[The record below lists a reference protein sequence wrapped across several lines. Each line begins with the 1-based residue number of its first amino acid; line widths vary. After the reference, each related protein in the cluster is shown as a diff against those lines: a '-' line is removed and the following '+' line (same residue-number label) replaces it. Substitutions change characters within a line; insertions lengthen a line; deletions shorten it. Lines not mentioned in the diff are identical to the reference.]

1 MNRRSFCGRSLLCT
15 TLLGAGTLLL
25 AGTPDRAGAVAAEAA
40 ELPAPRTA
48 LDEYV
53 ARPDP
58 HYSWSVAKEIR
69 GKGVVC
75 YVVDMK
81 SQAWRTERDVDR
93 PVWQHWLVVVKPD
106 RVEFDT
112 GFLMI
117 GGGSNDRPPPE
128 GPDELIVKIALATK
142 SVVAELK
149 MVPNQPLVF
158 HGDGRKRKED
168 DLIAYTWDQFLKTG
182 DPTWPARNP
191 MVKSAV
197 RAMDT
202 VQSLMAGERGGKV
215 AVNRF
220 VVAGGSKRGW
230 TTWLTGA
237 VDRRVVAIVPIVIDV
252 VNVDPSIR
260 HHYAAYGFWAPALD
274 AYEQHDILKRL
285 DDPKL
290 DDLYRL
296 VDPFYYRHRLT
307 MPKYL
312 VNASGDQFF
321 LPDSSQFYFDE
332 LLGEKHLRYVPN
344 ANHSLDGSDAAE
356 TIVAF
361 YRMILTGTP
370 RPECS
375 WSFEDDGSIHV
386 RTAETPAAVRLW
398 RATNP
403 NARDFRV
410 ESLGRKYT
418 ASALEDQ
425 GGGVYVGK
433 VDAPEKAWTAFFV
446 EVAYDAGGLPLK
458 LTSGVRVVPDTLPF
472 ADEVKPKAAG
482 Q

>member
-1 MNRRSFCGRSLLCT
+1 MNRRLSHWKGVLQVAALVAAALCR
-15 TLLGAGTLLL
+15 G
-25 AGTPDRAGAVAAEAA
+25 GAVAAEEAGQG
-40 ELPAPRTA
+40 LAPKTA

-58 HYSWSVAKEIR
+58 HYSWTVAKEIR
-69 GKGVVC
+69 GKGFVC
-75 YVVDMK
+75 YMVDVK

-117 GGGSNDRPPPE
+117 GGGANDRPPPE
-128 GPDELIVKIALATK
+128 RPDELLVKIAMATK
-142 SVVAELK
+142 SVVAELR

-168 DLIAYTWDQFLKTG
+168 DLVAYTWDQFLKTG

-202 VQSLMAGERGGKV
+202 VQSLLGSERGGNV
-215 AVNRF
+215 AVDRF
-220 VVAGGSKRGW
+220 VVAGASKRGW

-237 VDRRVVAIVPIVIDV
+237 VDDRVAAIVPIVIDV
-252 VNVDPSIR
+252 LHVDPCIR

-274 AYEQHDILKRL
+274 DYEQHDVLARL
-285 DDPKL
+285 NDPKL

-296 VDPFYYRHRLT
+296 VDPFYYRHRLA

-332 LLGEKHLRYVPN
+332 LEGEKHLRYVPN
-344 ANHSLDGSDAAE
+344 ADHSLGGSDAAE

-361 YRMILTGTP
+361 YQMILAGAP
-370 RPECS
+370 RPRYS
-375 WSFEDDGSIHV
+375 WSFEDDGSIRV
-386 RTAETPAAVRLW
+386 RTVDKPAAVRLW
-398 RATNP
+398 QATNP

-418 ASALEDQ
+418 ASALADQ
-425 GGGVYVGK
+425 GGGVYVGR
-433 VDAPEKAWTAFFV
+433 VDAPEKGWTAFFV
-446 EVAYDAGGLPLK
+446 ELTYDAGGLPLK

-472 ADEVKPKAAG
+472 ADKVKAVAAG